1 MDNKNTFPKQL
12 FYLSSIFMMVA
23 SLALSIYEIVMSS
36 ASYIPNGASDPA
48 VWSLL
53 TAVLSLGLF
62 VFGIICC
69 VWEKGRFGK
78 EFISALYLS
87 VSCMTIGVVHLS
99 PRYAANLNG
108 IYSVANIGFYFQIL
122 VLGILVL
129 AFRPRWPKAANIML
143 ASGAGSVMLAES
155 VSFFKAISAGNPYLS
170 IIYACVALSMAFFF
184 VIFLLLATKKS
195 DAAQQA
201 ALLEEKAPMSEEDRE
216 TLKKL
221 DSLLASGIITQEEYD
236 KFIEKSIKQR
246 K

>member
-1 MDNKNTFPKQL
+1 
-12 FYLSSIFMMVA
+12 
-23 SLALSIYEIVMSS
+23 
-36 ASYIPNGASDPA
+36 
-48 VWSLL
+48 
-53 TAVLSLGLF
+53 
-62 VFGIICC
+62 
-69 VWEKGRFGK
+69 
-78 EFISALYLS
+78 
-87 VSCMTIGVVHLS
+87 
-99 PRYAANLNG
+99 
-108 IYSVANIGFYFQIL
+108 
-122 VLGILVL
+122 
-129 AFRPRWPKAANIML
+129 ML